1 MYGLIGD
8 RFLKRFLQGL
18 RRTSNLGS
26 PSKMGALEQRAS
38 EKLNASNDLEKTD
51 DHEQIDEQLTKLYQN
66 NERGNP

>member
-38 EKLNASNDLEKTD
+38 
-51 DHEQIDEQLTKLYQN
+51 
-66 NERGNP
+66 